1 MIDGGISSN
10 NFIVQLLRRPLS
22 KPVVNIGM
30 ADVSALGAA
39 YLAGLQQKIY
49 RSLQH
54 LQQLHTDNRITYPS
68 GNDKTAQMVR
78 GLETSCYEPCLSVRS
93 NVEDMLKRMIKQTN

>member
-10 NFIVQLLRRPLS
+10 NFIVQLLADLLS

-30 ADVSALGAA
+30 ADVSRVRRSLSRRPAA
-39 YLAGLQQKIY
+39 EIY

-68 GNDKTAQMVR
+68 GNDKTAQW
-78 GLETSCYEPCLSVRS
+78 YEGW
-93 NVEDMLKRMIKQTN
+93 KQAVMNHV